1 MKILVTGASGFVG
14 KNLIKH
20 LNKYNINILSRKK
33 IFGDGVFVGDLFD
46 KKILLDASK
55 VDIIIHLAGISNGDV
70 FKINYEGTRNLVDA
84 CVENKVKKF
93 IFISS
98 FDAILETDYG
108 KSKLKAEDYIKNSGL
123 NYIIF
128 RPTVIYGND
137 NKKDIGRLI
146 RLIKMGISPIP
157 GSGNFK
163 LQPVFVDDIVKII
176 AMAIESKHKNK
187 TYFIGGADVLSFNE
201 LADKIASQL
210 NKKIVKIN
218 IPIFLVKLINKSLLS
233 DKICSN
239 AEIEKNFKFKTKKF
253 EDGIKKSLHDF

>member
-1 MKILVTGASGFVG
+1 M
-14 KNLIKH
+14 
-20 LNKYNINILSRKK
+20 
-33 IFGDGVFVGDLFD
+33 FD

-146 RLIKMGISPIP
+146 KLIKLGVAPIL
-157 GSGNFK
+157 GDGN
-163 LQPVFVDDIVKII
+163 
-176 AMAIESKHKNK
+176 
-187 TYFIGGADVLSFNE
+187 
-201 LADKIASQL
+201 
-210 NKKIVKIN
+210 
-218 IPIFLVKLINKSLLS
+218 
-233 DKICSN
+233 CR
-239 AEIEKNFKFKTKKF
+239 
-253 EDGIKKSLHDF
+253 

>member
-20 LNKYNINILSRKK
+20 LNKYNVNILSRKK

-55 VDIIIHLAGISNGDV
+55 VDIVIHLAGISDGNV

-163 LQPVFVDDIVKII
+163 LQPVFVDDIVKVI
-176 AMAIESKHKNK
+176 
-187 TYFIGGADVLSFNE
+187 
-201 LADKIASQL
+201 
-210 NKKIVKIN
+210 KIN
-218 IPIFLVKLINKSLLS
+218 IPVFLVKLINKSLLN

-239 AEIEKNFKFKTKKF
+239 AEIEKDFKFKTKKF